1 MNTLD
6 DNLGEVNQIAC
17 SGDHWGDGLVGSLSD
32 LFYETLRPDNVTQRV
47 QICTYTLG
55 RKNDEVEEF
64 FAILKALVDN
74 GREVVLIVNDEKSG
88 TFESC
93 SPFAKGKLKELHKR
107 GENKCGENKF
117 QYYLFNSKLHG
128 GKILHAKLVVVDRK
142 IALIG
147 SANISKKALSLNY
160 EIMLKVSGEYTVS
173 RLSLMLDN
181 LAAMLEDEL
190 NAK

>member
-6 DNLGEVNQIAC
+6 DNLGTVNQIAC
-17 SGDHWGDGLVGSLSD
+17 SGDYWGDGLVGSLSD
-32 LFYETLRPDNVTQRV
+32 LFYETLRPDNVAQRV

-64 FAILKALVDN
+64 FTILKALVDN
-74 GREVVLIVNDEKSG
+74 RREVVLIVNDEKSG

-93 SPFAKGKLKELHKR
+93 SLFAKAKLKELDK
-107 GENKCGENKF
+107 GSKGKF
-117 QYYLFNSKLHG
+117 KYYFFNSKLHG

-160 EIMLKVSGEYTVS
+160 EIMLKVSGEYAVS

-181 LAAMLEDEL
+181 LVKMLEDES
-190 NAK
+190 NAN